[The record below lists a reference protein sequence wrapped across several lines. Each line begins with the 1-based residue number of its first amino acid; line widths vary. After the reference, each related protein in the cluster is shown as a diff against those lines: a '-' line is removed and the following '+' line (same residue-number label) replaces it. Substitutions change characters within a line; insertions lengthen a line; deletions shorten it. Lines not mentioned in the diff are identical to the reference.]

1 MTGKQLFNQ
10 LQNFGDLDVTE
21 AQVTGWIDMCQ
32 KEVSM
37 EVPVVYTQ
45 TVTPVVIGTEL
56 TTSSSAIKLISAVDN
71 LGNEYPL
78 TNISVKDN
86 KLIFSVAATSII
98 VTYSGLSTTYTSLT
112 EELTIHPIFHSHVVY
127 FLISMFYDMDG
138 EGDGEESSLAE
149 RFYQRWM
156 YYKTTGIATLQS
168 SDYDTTANAPVSTTD
183 VLPRS
188 TRHTWGNS
196 YYE

>member
-1 MTGKQLFNQ
+1 MTGRQLFNQ

-45 TVTPVVIGTEL
+45 TVTPVVIGTEV

-78 TNISVKDN
+78 KSIQVKEN
-86 KLIFSVAATSII
+86 NLVFSTPATSVI
-98 VTYSGLSTTYTSLT
+98 VTYSGPSVTYTSLND
-112 EELTIHPIFHSHVVY
+112 ELTIHPIFHSHVVY

-138 EGDGEESSLAE
+138 EGDSEESSLAE

-156 YYKTTGIATLQS
+156 FYKTIALSSLQS

-188 TRHTWGNS
+188 RHTWGNS